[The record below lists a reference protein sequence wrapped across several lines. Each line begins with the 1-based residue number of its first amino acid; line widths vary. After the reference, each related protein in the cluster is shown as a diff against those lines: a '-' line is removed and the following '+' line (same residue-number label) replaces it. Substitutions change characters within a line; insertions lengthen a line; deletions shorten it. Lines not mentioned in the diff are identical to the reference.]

1 VVLKDESGMS
11 SNINVSEIDK
21 SEKPPLPWSLWL
33 RQIRA
38 IFRLEIE
45 KNFLGRRSIL
55 LYLLAL
61 IPILPLALLAPFTPP
76 GREWQDF
83 TQYSMIFAVYY
94 GGLIL
99 RTVVFF
105 GCAWIFMNLFRG
117 DIVDRSLHFYFLS
130 PGGNQYQD
138 GYYDQTGHGNPG
150 RCRLG
155 YDRKWSF
162 GHRNRRE
169 RVEIVDD
176 ANLF

>member
-1 VVLKDESGMS
+1 MS
-11 SNINVSEIDK
+11 TSTAEISSK
-21 SEKPPLPWSLWL
+21 PEKQPLPWSLWL
-33 RQIRA
+33 RQVRA

-61 IPILPLALLAPFTPP
+61 LPIGPLALLAPFTPP

-83 TQYSMIFAVYY
+83 TQYNMIFAVYY

-117 DIVDRSLHFYFLS
+117 DIIDRSLHFYFLS
-130 PGGNQYQD
+130 PV
-138 GYYDQTGHGNPG
+138 
-150 RCRLG
+150 
-155 YDRKWSF
+155 
-162 GHRNRRE
+162 RRE
-169 RVEIVDD
+169 VLGVLLTRYMPALRAQSTEVAPAVARGGRQPPRSALVD
-176 ANLF
+176 

>member
-1 VVLKDESGMS
+1 MTS
-11 SNINVSEIDK
+11 STADVGTNATARQS
-21 SEKPPLPWSLWL
+21 LPWSLWF

-61 IPILPLALLAPFTPP
+61 VPIGPLLLLAPFTPP

-83 TQYSMIFAVYY
+83 TQYNMIFAVYY

-117 DIVDRSLHFYFLS
+117 DIIDRSLHFYFL
-130 PGGNQYQD
+130 GQKAA
-138 GYYDQTGHGNPG
+138 TG
-150 RCRLG
+150 
-155 YDRKWSF
+155 
-162 GHRNRRE
+162 RRGPK
-169 RVEIVDD
+169 R
-176 ANLF
+176 

>member
-1 VVLKDESGMS
+1 MS
-11 SNINVSEIDK
+11 SSTIEL
-21 SEKPPLPWSLWL
+21 KPANTHKQPLPWSLWP
-33 RQIRA
+33 RQMGA

-61 IPILPLALLAPFTPP
+61 LPIVPLALLAPFTPP
-76 GREWQDF
+76 GEEWQDF
-83 TQYSMIFAVYY
+83 NQYSMIFAVFY

-130 PGGNQYQD
+130 PV
-138 GYYDQTGHGNPG
+138 
-150 RCRLG
+150 
-155 YDRKWSF
+155 
-162 GHRNRRE
+162 RRE
-169 RVEIVDD
+169 VLVVGKYLSGLVTSII
-176 ANLF
+176 LFSGTTIICILLLNFPTSLGKQPLLF